1 MDYRT
6 IVKKVVMR
14 FGHDKTKEDREDF
27 EQECEIVIL
36 EEKETI
42 DKLSEEDSKKYIY
55 IICKNRIINILKKTK
70 PSLSLSVEEVL
81 REAEKLDPKE
91 LEADSVLDGEAVT
104 EHMNKLPE
112 PYATILA
119 LRYGID
125 CDPRTLEEIAARF
138 VKSPRWVQKKE
149 QIALDRLREIM
160 KCH

>member
-36 EEKETI
+36 EEKETV

-55 IICKNRIINILKKTK
+55 IICKNRIINLLKKTK
-70 PSLSLSVEEVL
+70 SSLSLSVEEVL
-81 REAEKLDPKE
+81 REAENTEPKVQNMDDVV
-91 LEADSVLDGEAVT
+91 DSEAVT
-104 EHMNKLPE
+104 ENMNKLPE

-119 LRYGID
+119 LRFGID
-125 CDPRTLEEIAARF
+125 CEPRTLEEIADRF
-138 VKSPRWVQKKE
+138 CKSPRWVQKKE
-149 QIALDRLREIM
+149 KLALDRLREIM
-160 KCH
+160 KCR